1 MSEHV
6 VGRRIRRAVWVGFCC
21 GVVALAVQSHWAD
34 ANSAP
39 QRPQQLSPE
48 QAAALPQPP
57 QPVVRAVRDER
68 TTRPTPQLAAGP
80 AAPAPPQPAGYAI
93 PAAQVDPEL
102 AQVVDG
108 RLVQT
113 LADGSQVRFTLDPAI
128 QRAAVDV
135 LARFQVDYGAVVAMR
150 PATGE
155 LLAMA
160 EYAQG
165 RPDLRHLTLQ
175 AEGPA
180 ASIFKIVTAAALIQR
195 AGLTLDSEICTHGGH
210 RRVDL
215 ENLQDNS
222 RLDTRCETLRQ
233 AFGASSNVAFARWA
247 DRLLTPADLQASADA
262 FLFNQR
268 LPFLWGVGVS
278 KSQIPTGSR
287 IAFARSAAG
296 FTASSLSPLHAA
308 IIAGAVGNGGVM
320 MAPRVI
326 DQVTRDGVVLYTSE
340 AQSLGRALP
349 PEVAAMLAE
358 VMTSTVESGTA
369 RKFFAGKA
377 HAQLSEMRI
386 GAKTGTLSAQDT
398 GMARHFSWFVAFAPV
413 DAPEIAVAGLV
424 VNGAEWRTKGVVVA
438 RSVLEAWAERRREAT
453 TAQR

>member
-6 VGRRIRRAVWVGFCC
+6 PVVARRIRRAVLFGLCC
-21 GVVALAVQSHWAD
+21 GLITLTVQSQWADDGALPTARALSPALAA
-34 ANSAP
+34 
-39 QRPQQLSPE
+39 E
-48 QAAALPQPP
+48 LPAPP
-57 QPVVRAVRDER
+57 QPIVRVIRDER
-68 TTRPTPQLAAGP
+68 ATPRQPQMAAGP
-80 AAPAPPQPAGYAI
+80 AAPAPPQPATYAI
-93 PAAQVDPEL
+93 PAAQIDPDR

-113 LADGSQVRFTLDPAI
+113 LADGSEVRFTLDPAI

-135 LARFQVDYGAVVAMR
+135 LQRFQVDYGAVVAMN

-160 EYAQG
+160 EHAQG
-165 RPDLRHLTLQ
+165 RPDLRHLSLQ

-180 ASIFKIVTAAALIQR
+180 ASIFKIVSAAALIQH
-195 AGLTLDSEICTHGGH
+195 AGLNAESEICTHGGH

-215 ENLQDNS
+215 ENLHDNS
-222 RLDTRCETLRQ
+222 RLDTRCETLKQ

-278 KSQIPTGSR
+278 KAQIPTGSR

-308 IIAGAVGNGGVM
+308 VITGAVGHGGVM

-326 DQVTRDGVVLYTSE
+326 DRVTRDGEVLYASE

-349 PEVAAMLAE
+349 PEVAAVLAE
-358 VMTSTVESGTA
+358 VMTSTVEGGTA

-377 HAQLSEMRI
+377 RARLGDMRI
-386 GAKTGTLSAQDT
+386 GAKTGHLTAQDT
-398 GMARHFSWFVAFAPV
+398 GMARHFSWFVAFAPA
-413 DAPEIAVAGLV
+413 DNPEIAVAGLV
-424 VNGAEWRTKGVVVA
+424 VNGAEWRTKGVVLA
-438 RSVLEAWAERRREAT
+438 RSVLEAWAERRGELA
-453 TAQR
+453 AN

>member
-6 VGRRIRRAVWVGFCC
+6 VARRMRRAVWIGFCC
-21 GVVALAVQSHWAD
+21 GVVALAVQSRWPETE
-34 ANSAP
+34 SAP
-39 QRPQQLSPE
+39 QRATRLSPE
-48 QAAALPQPP
+48 QAAAIPRPP
-57 QPVVRAVRDER
+57 QPVVREER
-68 TTRPTPQLAAGP
+68 ATRPAPQIAAGP

-93 PAAQVDPEL
+93 PAAQIDPEL

-113 LADGSQVRFTLDPAI
+113 LADGSEVRFTLDPAI

-135 LARFQVDYGAVVAMR
+135 LERFQVDYGAVVAMR

-160 EYAQG
+160 EHAQG

-180 ASIFKIVTAAALIQR
+180 ASIFKIVTAAALIER
-195 AGLTLDSEICTHGGH
+195 ACLNADSEICTHGGH

-215 ENLQDNS
+215 ENLHDNS
-222 RLDTRCETLRQ
+222 RLDTRCETLKQ

-308 IIAGAVGNGGVM
+308 VITGAVGNDGVM
-320 MAPRVI
+320 MAPRII
-326 DQVTRDGVVLYTSE
+326 DRVTRDGEVLYASE
-340 AQSLGRALP
+340 AQGLGRALP
-349 PEVAAMLAE
+349 PEVAAVLVE
-358 VMTSTVESGTA
+358 VMTSTVEGGTA

-377 HAQLSEMRI
+377 RAQLGDMRI
-386 GAKTGTLSAQDT
+386 GAKTGHLTAQDT
-398 GMARHFSWFVAFAPV
+398 GMARHFSWFVAFAPA

-424 VNGAEWRTKGVVVA
+424 VNGAEWRTKGVVLA
-438 RSVLEAWAERRREAT
+438 RSVLEAWAERRAEPSA
-453 TAQR
+453 AQR